1 MTFEL
6 QTTGDAYLLD
16 VSAIERMDFHPGVP
30 SLLAYGRDYWP
41 SLTIYLR
48 RGQMIQCADP
58 GAEDLFEKL
67 KLASIY
73 AEASLVAHSF
83 LHGRN

>member
-1 MTFEL
+1 MTFQL
-6 QTTGDAYLLD
+6 HTTEDSYLLD

-30 SLLAYGRDYWP
+30 CLLAYGPEYWP

-48 RGQMIQCADP
+48 RGQTIECADP
-58 GAEDLFEKL
+58 QAEDLFEKL
-67 KLASIY
+67 KLASIC
-73 AEASLVAHSF
+73 AEASLAAPTF